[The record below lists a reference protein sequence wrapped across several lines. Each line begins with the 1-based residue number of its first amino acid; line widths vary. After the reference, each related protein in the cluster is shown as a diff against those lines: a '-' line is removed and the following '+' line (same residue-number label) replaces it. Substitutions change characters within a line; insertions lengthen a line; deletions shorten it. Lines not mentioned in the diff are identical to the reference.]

1 MSIIDTALAAA
12 NPYLLYIKLGL
23 LAIVAGALL
32 WAGIWFR
39 GVLSDRDQLQVNTE
53 TMAASI
59 LAATH
64 RAELA
69 EAANRQYQQ
78 TIKEI
83 VDAIKAIK
91 INSHNYINT
100 IETEPAP
107 AVPDGAAVLL
117 VPGGVPNLPT
127 AAALPTLRG
136 ADPAGGASAGAAAGN
151 SSPAR

>member
-1 MSIIDTALAAA
+1 MNIIDTALTAV

-23 LAIVAGALL
+23 VALAAIAFI

-39 GVLSDRDQLQVNTE
+39 GVLSDRDQLQDNAEVL
-53 TMAASI
+53 AANI

-100 IETEPAP
+100 IENDPPP

-117 VPGGVPNLPT
+117 VPGGVPNLPPADT
-127 AAALPTLRG
+127 LPTLHG
-136 ADPAGGASAGAAAGN
+136 ADPAGGASAGTAAGN
-151 SSPAR
+151 GHQAR